1 MLWNVHL
8 QVYVMKRPRVYVMK
22 RPLTSLCYETST
34 YESMLWNVHLRNLK
48 TWPACQWRQFPRRAC
63 VKKSRCNIEDILIHF
78 FQRNCQPEAGDW
90 QPEAADWQLEAADW
104 QPETADWQH
113 VYQDSSSLVAPDGR
127 ICVDLNFFKSEITVI
142 FLIFSLLKK
151 IITKLCA

>member
-1 MLWNVHL
+1 MLNKKTKKHWLYKSIVFRIISTKCNPQKHA
-8 QVYVMKRPRVYVMK
+8 QF
-22 RPLTSLCYETST
+22 PLKVSSMPKNKMEKENWSIFT

-90 QPEAADWQLEAADW
+90 QPQNSWLATGSSWLAACIPGFF
-104 QPETADWQH
+104 QPCGSWW
-113 VYQDSSSLVAPDGR
+113 
-127 ICVDLNFFKSEITVI
+127 
-142 FLIFSLLKK
+142 
-151 IITKLCA
+151 